1 MSYCIV
7 KVKKFKSSAVKGIE
21 IHDFRKMNNCNT
33 NKDIDKSLSANNYD
47 QHDKQ
52 NSNYNKFIKGRISE
66 LNLKKA
72 VRKDAVAMVQ
82 IMVTSDHEYFKNISQ
97 EKRENFFKDS
107 YEFLCKKYGQEN
119 VISSMVH
126 LDETTPH
133 MHFNFVPIT
142 EDNRLCAKDI
152 INMNSLTDLQTEFYN
167 EVGKKYDLIRGRTR
181 EQRLAEGD
189 MHKNMSMPEFKA
201 YTNQIQQ
208 FQDLLKPLRIEY
220 EAIKGYVD
228 QYKKSTE
235 ISNMYPK
242 YVKRKKNIFGKE
254 VVVVPKEKWEQRHI
268 SANEKSFMDKLRENF
283 EKCIKNLGNEPFKAN
298 ERYKKVKEK
307 NELLNNKIYDLIK
320 ENSDLKVENQVYKK
334 FEKDANN
341 VIKNL
346 SEKDIKLFDQY
357 SKIVESKEKSKEKS
371 NDDRNLR

>member
-320 ENSDLKVENQVYKK
+320 ENSDLKVENKVYKK